1 MRKHSADHP
10 SGVTL
15 AAFRGLDDFLSH
27 ELGCAVGLVDEP
39 KRGTGMREGE
49 TYDTD
54 CLRIATT
61 PMVDHSAPV
70 REAVMVVSPH
80 QGRLLTW

>member
-1 MRKHSADHP
+1 
-10 SGVTL
+10 
-15 AAFRGLDDFLSH
+15 
-27 ELGCAVGLVDEP
+27 
-39 KRGTGMREGE
+39 MREGE